1 LDLAAK
7 QADAELNSSYRTIL
21 KFLPPEVKQSVVNAQ
36 RLWLRYRDA
45 SCTAERSLY
54 GNGTAAGPAYLACM
68 EAITRQQTAALRDA
82 YWWRV
87 EKFSG

>member
-1 LDLAAK
+1 MFRSLPK
-7 QADAELNSSYRTIL
+7 QQMLNLIAYGTIL
-21 KFLPPEVKQSVVNAQ
+21 KFLPPDVKQSVVNAQ

-54 GNGTAAGPAYLACM
+54 GNGTAAGPAYLACLGGNK
-68 EAITRQQTAALRDA
+68 AADSRTSRRLLVA
-82 YWWRV
+82 V